1 MLCLRFMVM
10 ELLRRNAEDERSHGQ
25 LFRDLCDEVRT
36 IPFIEAIELLMQS
49 FKNLVEELDKAGCI
63 KDGMKEKALKI
74 ADSLVSKWYGQIAGF
89 IKKLLSPNQMVWAD
103 CWIYKEAV
111 KPQPSTTYFKC
122 VKKLI
127 FKQLYRE
134 LAQVKRFSQCLQNF

>member
-1 MLCLRFMVM
+1 MVM

-89 IKKLLSPNQMVWAD
+89 IKKLLSPNHLPHILSV
-103 CWIYKEAV
+103 
-111 KPQPSTTYFKC
+111 
-122 VKKLI
+122 
-127 FKQLYRE
+127 
-134 LAQVKRFSQCLQNF
+134 